1 MSPPPSRFT
10 STHASSPSLPAIA
23 SPAPESN
30 GEVEQDQLTFTIE
43 APSRPQLLLF
53 ENVFNTGKLLAAYC
67 QVPEWLQGFAGLS
80 VLHKLFCQ
88 KDLRRFLELHGTP
101 THHATWGIPLGTWCQ
116 YNANLNE
123 HTSSTTTLLELNM
136 LDEQDA
142 VNADHKELQRALQQE
157 EAILAAKRR
166 HNPSPLPVAGP
177 SCKKTWSDAPR
188 KRSCRKSPV
197 MEVPSDLSPMPPPPQ
212 PNCLSSGVNWCRV
225 LVVWFSWLPLLRA
238 PCQTSFLPT
247 CLLFLAQLWYPVFSF
262 LFLTVLR
269 ISRENS
275 SLMTALWDTSHA
287 LEARQ
292 QEVKQLRSFSRE
304 ALQHEVEYCRV
315 LDDFLVLERE
325 IPGPPGRSLLE
336 RSQKLQE
343 DL

>member
-1 MSPPPSRFT
+1 M
-10 STHASSPSLPAIA
+10 
-23 SPAPESN
+23 
-30 GEVEQDQLTFTIE
+30 
-43 APSRPQLLLF
+43 
-53 ENVFNTGKLLAAYC
+53 
-67 QVPEWLQGFAGLS
+67 
-80 VLHKLFCQ
+80 
-88 KDLRRFLELHGTP
+88 
-101 THHATWGIPLGTWCQ
+101 HHATRGIPLGTWRQ

-123 HTSSTTTLLELNM
+123 CTSSTTTLLELNM

-142 VNADHKELQRALQQE
+142 VNANHKELQRALQQE

-166 HNPSPLPVAGP
+166 RNPSPLPVAGP

-188 KRSCRKSPV
+188 KRSRRKSPV

-212 PNCLSSGVNWCRV
+212 PNCLSSGQV
-225 LVVWFSWLPLLRA
+225 P
-238 PCQTSFLPT
+238 FLPVT
-247 CLLFLAQLWYPVFSF
+247 QLPIKGTMSDLLSSNMPFIPCSTLVPCVLISFPHCVENQCLSARVRLLESQLADSQ
-262 LFLTVLR
+262 
-269 ISRENS
+269 RENS

-287 LEARQ
+287 LEACQ

-304 ALQHEVEYCRV
+304 ALQHELEYCRV

-325 IPGPPGRSLLE
+325 LPGPPGRSLLE